1 MNMTRIR
8 RLGCLLAAAAIFLQL
23 AAAGAVTFPYTA
35 YATDAVRLRE
45 RPSSSA
51 DVLAVIRK
59 GDAVLVTGTDGNYAI
74 VDYEGKR
81 GYVVSSFIATG
92 SETPQAP
99 DGDAAP
105 QPGRFLHLVS
115 GSEGVQVKALQEALR
130 ELGFY
135 TKAIDSK
142 FGSGTELAVRNFQQA
157 NGLSVTGTANEAT
170 QELLFEGT
178 PKNARGVKTDVK
190 TLPPIPGVTMRPGD
204 RGDAVTQLQQKLKDL
219 GYFSGTADGEYG
231 SGTETAVRAFQR
243 DNRLGVDGVAGENT
257 LAALSRA
264 VPASQTPAQTAA
276 PATPP
281 PAATPTEQPAATY
294 PYQTTAAASVNLRKR
309 ASVSAMR
316 MITIPQ
322 GATLTVLEDGE
333 KWLKVTYRSYTGY
346 ALKDYINIPEQY
358 LSGRSLAVN
367 TDARVRY
374 ETLTAGSEGRK
385 VRALQMAL
393 SELGFYNGSVDG
405 KYGAGTTAAVKAFQ
419 KQNGLRETGSALPE
433 LQQLLYERR
442 VRNSRNR
449 LASVKTLPPVEGL
462 TLSLGDYGDAILELH
477 QMLQAAGHFDGTP
490 GYEFTRATA
499 TAVRAFQKAHSIRET
514 GKVDSFTMLALKTN
528 TAPQA
533 TPAPDSAQPTPLTAQ
548 NVIVIRSGTRGL
560 AVTNLQARLVELGYY
575 SVTPDGLYNS
585 DDIAAVRQFQR
596 VNSLTVSGVADLAT
610 QQTLYAAYALRA
622 DAQQSETT
630 PAPQGTAGV
639 LRLGSS
645 GDTVRALQTRLV
657 TLNYLTGTADGIFGT
672 QTAAAVS
679 AFQRNNSLTADGVA
693 GSQTLGLV
701 YSANAKA
708 NTPAATATAPPPEQQ
723 TALKIGDSGSAVT
736 AMQQRLIALN
746 YLTGSADG
754 MFGPRT
760 FLALQAFQEKNRLE
774 ADGVAGQLTLAKLN
788 SATAIA
794 DSGVVLPPAPTTP
807 PPPATFAAPRASEV
821 RYANWYT
828 EIRPIAQRLRNV
840 VIYDFISGRH
850 YNFRFY
856 SLGKHADGDLPTKED
871 TATMNSVLGVNN
883 WTPRPVWVIFSD
895 GRVYMV
901 STHSHGHEADY
912 VSGNDLTGH
921 LCVHFPREM
930 DEAAQTGPYAV
941 SHQNAILAGWDL
953 TQNMAR

>member
-8 RLGCLLAAAAIFLQL
+8 RLGCLLAVAAIILQL
-23 AAAGAVTFPYTA
+23 AATGAVSYPYTG

-45 RPSSSA
+45 RPSPTA

-81 GYVVSSFIATG
+81 GYVVSSFIGTG
-92 SETPQAP
+92 SVATPPAG
-99 DGDAAP
+99 GDTPAR
-105 QPGRFLHLVS
+105 PGRYLPLVS
-115 GSEGVQVKALQEALR
+115 GSEGVQVKALQEALQ

-135 TKAIDSK
+135 SKAVDSR
-142 FGSGTELAVRNFQQA
+142 FGSGTEQAMRSFQQA
-157 NGLSVTGTANEAT
+157 NGLNVTGAANEAT

-190 TLPPIPGVTMRPGD
+190 TLPPLPGVTMRPGD
-204 RGDAVTQLQQKLKDL
+204 RGDAVLQLQQKLKAL
-219 GYFSGTADGEYG
+219 GHFSGAVDGKYG
-231 SGTETAVRAFQR
+231 SDTEAAVRAFQR
-243 DNRLGVDGVAGENT
+243 ASRLSADGVAGENT
-257 LAALSRA
+257 LSALERAASTA
-264 VPASQTPAQTAA
+264 QQPAQTPA

-281 PAATPTEQPAATY
+281 PATAPSEQPAATY

-309 ASVSAMR
+309 ASTSSMR
-316 MITIPQ
+316 ITTIPE
-322 GATLTVLEDGE
+322 GAALTVLEDGE
-333 KWLKVTYRSYTGY
+333 KWLKVTYRNHTGY

-358 LSGRSLAVN
+358 LSGRSLSFN

-374 ETLTAGSEGRK
+374 ETLTSGSEGRK

-393 SELGFYNGSVDG
+393 SELGFYNGNVDG
-405 KYGAGTTAAVKAFQ
+405 KFGAGTTAAVKAFQ
-419 KQNGLRETGSALPE
+419 KRNGLRETGNALPE

-449 LASVKTLPPVEGL
+449 LVSVKTLPPVEGL
-462 TLSLGDYGDAILELH
+462 TLSLGDYGDAVFELH
-477 QMLQAAGHFDGTP
+477 QMLIAAGHFDGTP

-514 GKVDSFTMLALKTN
+514 GKVDSFTMLALRTS
-528 TAPQA
+528 TQPQA
-533 TPAPDSAQPTPLTAQ
+533 TPAPGGAQPTPLTAQ

-560 AVTNLQARLVELGYY
+560 AVTNLQTRLVELGYY
-575 SVTPDGLYNS
+575 SITPDGLYNS

-596 VNSLTVSGVADLAT
+596 INSLTVTGVADLAT
-610 QQTLYAAYALRA
+610 QQTLYASYALRA

-639 LRLGSS
+639 LRLGSL
-645 GDTVRALQTRLV
+645 GDAVRALQSRLI
-657 TLNYLTGTADGIFGT
+657 TLNYLMGTADGIFGT

-679 AFQRNNSLTADGVA
+679 AFQRNNSLAADGIA

-701 YSANAKA
+701 YSANARA
-708 NTPAATATAPPPEQQ
+708 NTPAASATAAPPEQA
-723 TALKIGDSGSAVT
+723 TSLRIGDSGSAVT

-746 YLTGSADG
+746 YLTGRADG

-760 FLALQAFQEKNRLE
+760 FLALQAFQEKNRLD

-788 SATAIA
+788 SANAVSN
-794 DSGVVLPPAPTTP
+794 SGIIQPPAVTTP
-807 PPPATFAAPRASEV
+807 PPAAAFTAPRASEV
-821 RYANWYT
+821 RFANWYT

-840 VIYDFISGRH
+840 VIYDFISGKH
-850 YNFRFY
+850 YNFRFF
-856 SLGKHADGDLPTKED
+856 SLGKHADGDTPTKED
-871 TATMNSVLGVNN
+871 TAVMNSVLGVNN

-895 GRVYMV
+895 GRVYMA
-901 STHSHGHEADY
+901 STHSHGHETDY
-912 VSGNDLTGH
+912 TAGNDLTGH

-930 DEAAQTGPYAV
+930 EEAALTGPYAV